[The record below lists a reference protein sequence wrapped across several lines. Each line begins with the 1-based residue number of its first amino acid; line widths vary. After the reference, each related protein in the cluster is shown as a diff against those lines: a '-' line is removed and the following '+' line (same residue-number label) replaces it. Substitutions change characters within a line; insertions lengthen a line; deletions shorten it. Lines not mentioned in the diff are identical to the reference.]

1 MDRATK
7 IRRAIKTIITGF
19 CPFSETPTYDK
30 FAVIGRKQA
39 ALISE
44 AVFEALEAGG
54 HLGAGPA
61 TDRRIRITFIITEA
75 IGHIGEPPGNHR
87 PGHWWEQAE
96 RPGWNRAEPCAYSAL
111 PISAGEAAFG
121 I

>member
-30 FAVIGRKQA
+30 FAVIGTKQA

-44 AVFEALEAGG
+44 AVFGITALTRF
-54 HLGAGPA
+54 PQW
-61 TDRRIRITFIITEA
+61 TQRCY
-75 IGHIGEPPGNHR
+75 
-87 PGHWWEQAE
+87 Q
-96 RPGWNRAEPCAYSAL
+96 
-111 PISAGEAAFG
+111 
-121 I
+121 